1 MLSNK
6 TTFNF
11 RVLLLALLPLC
22 CLLSACLKE
31 DKLIPKPNIVYT
43 ENTIPMGSNYSQQ
56 FFYDL
61 KQAKAV
67 KEYNKVDWD
76 LRFQSNGNY
85 YIFLNSAKFMRIAH
99 TGSTQFNNVTSS
111 AGLHFSFDYPNG
123 ALDSN
128 AIGKWGDFSGSAI
141 NSYKEVYVI
150 DRGLDAL
157 GNNLGMK
164 KMVITGFSSNAYQIR
179 FANLDGTDDHIIS
192 VAKDS
197 SYNYTYF
204 NFNDGGTTPIIEPPK
219 TDWDL
224 WFTQYSTWLY
234 DVGTNSYIEYL
245 VVGVMIN
252 PNATEVAFDTSNR
265 FNDISLLEAQAKHYY
280 HNWDIIGYGWKN
292 PNLSG
297 GSAHY
302 TVYSNV
308 TYMVHTQHNE
318 YFKLRF
324 IDFYNQSGEKGYP
337 KFDQLQL

>member
-1 MLSNK
+1 
-6 TTFNF
+6 
-11 RVLLLALLPLC
+11 
-22 CLLSACLKE
+22 
-31 DKLIPKPNIVYT
+31 
-43 ENTIPMGSNYSQQ
+43 MGSNYAQQ

-61 KQAKAV
+61 KQVRPV

-76 LRFQSNGNY
+76 LRFQSNNNF
-85 YIFLNSAKFMRIAH
+85 YIYLNSAKFMRVAH
-99 TGSTQFNNVTSS
+99 TGTTDFASVTAST
-111 AGLHFSFDYPNG
+111 GLRFSFDYPNG
-123 ALDSN
+123 STDSN
-128 AIGKWGDFSGSAI
+128 AIGKWGDFSGTTI

-164 KMVITGFSSNAYQIR
+164 KMVITGYTSNAYQIK
-179 FANLDGTDDHIIS
+179 FANLDGTDEHSYNIQ
-192 VAKDS
+192 KDS
-197 SYNYTYF
+197 TYNYTYF
-204 NFNDGGTTPIIEPPK
+204 NFNSGGSTPLIEPPK
-219 TDWDL
+219 SDWDL

-245 VVGVMIN
+245 VVGVVIN
-252 PNATEVAFDTSNR
+252 PYATEVAFDTTNH
-265 FNDISLLEAQAKHYY
+265 FNDITLLEAQAKHYY

-324 IDFYNQSGEKGYP
+324 IDFYNNSGEKGYP